1 MASAWTPS
9 LVLTGG
15 FWSGLFS
22 VEVSPGMKGMS
33 CPFVACEGPEGRLG
47 SFRAHR
53 PGYSFDP

>member
-33 CPFVACEGPEGRLG
+33 CPFVGVSDRQGTVG
-47 SFRAHR
+47 SVEVA
-53 PGYSFDP
+53 SL